1 MINSLLLALSSSIDS
16 LGIGITYGIKNTKIS
31 RIGKIILFA
40 MSLITTYISIFFGN
54 LIQYIFPKV
63 FTNFLGC
70 LILICIGIYI
80 CFQALK
86 KEKDS
91 KNIFN
96 SPISSD
102 INHSKIIEPQEALI
116 LAIALSLDS
125 FCIGICGAITDINL
139 TLFPFLVSILQL
151 IFLSLGSYLGI
162 HIRNFCK
169 LPQNVW
175 SIISGILLIFIGFLK
190 FITF

>member
-40 MSLITTYISIFFGN
+40 ISLITTYISIFFGN

-102 INHSKIIEPQEALI
+102 LNNSKIIEPQEALF

-190 FITF
+190 FVAF

>member
-40 MSLITTYISIFFGN
+40 ISLITTYISIFFGN
-54 LIQYIFPKV
+54 LIQYIFPNV

-70 LILICIGIYI
+70 LILICMGIYI

-96 SPISSD
+96 NPISSD
-102 INHSKIIEPQEALI
+102 LNNSKIIEPQEALF

-190 FITF
+190 FVAF

>member
-1 MINSLLLALSSSIDS
+1 MINSLFLAISSSIDS

-31 RIGKIILFA
+31 KMGKILLFA
-40 MSLITTYISIFFGN
+40 ISLIITYISIFLGN
-54 LIQYIFPKV
+54 VIQYIFPKV

-70 LILICIGIYI
+70 LILICMGIYI

-86 KEKDS
+86 NEKDS

-96 SPISSD
+96 NPISSD
-102 INHSKIIEPQEALI
+102 LNNSKVIEPQESLF

-139 TLFPFLVSILQL
+139 ILFPFWVSILQL
-151 IFLSLGSYLGI
+151 FFLNLGSYLGT
-162 HIRNFCK
+162 HIRKFCK
-169 LPQNVW
+169 LPKNVC
-175 SIISGILLIFIGFLK
+175 SIISGILLIFIGSLK

>member
-1 MINSLLLALSSSIDS
+1 MVNSLLLAISSSIDS

-31 RIGKIILFA
+31 KIGKIILFA
-40 MSLITTYISIFFGN
+40 ISLITTYISILFGN
-54 LIQYIFPKV
+54 IIQYILPKS

-70 LILICIGIYI
+70 LILICMGIYI

-91 KNIFN
+91 QNIFN

-102 INHSKIIEPQEALI
+102 INHSKIIELQEALI

-139 TLFPFLVSILQL
+139 NLFPFLVSILQL
-151 IFLSLGSYLGI
+151 VFLSLGSYLGI
-162 HIRNFCK
+162 YIRNFCK

-190 FITF
+190 FVAF

>member
-31 RIGKIILFA
+31 RIVKIILFA
-40 MSLITTYISIFFGN
+40 ISLITTYISIFFGN

-70 LILICIGIYI
+70 LILICMGIYI

-102 INHSKIIEPQEALI
+102 INHSKIIEPQESLI

>member
-40 MSLITTYISIFFGN
+40 ISLITTYISIFFGN
-54 LIQYIFPKV
+54 LIQYIFPNV

-70 LILICIGIYI
+70 LILICMGIYI

-96 SPISSD
+96 NPISSD
-102 INHSKIIEPQEALI
+102 LNNSKIIEPQEALF

-175 SIISGILLIFIGFLK
+175 SIISGILLIIIGVLK

>member
-1 MINSLLLALSSSIDS
+1 MLNSLLLAISSSIDS

-31 RIGKIILFA
+31 KLGKIILFVI
-40 MSLITTYISIFFGN
+40 SLLTTYISILFGN
-54 LIQYIFPKV
+54 IIQYIFPNTL
-63 FTNFLGC
+63 TNFLGC
-70 LILICIGIYI
+70 FVLVCMGIYI

-91 KNIFN
+91 QNIFN

-102 INHSKIIEPQEALI
+102 LDHSQVIESKEALF

-125 FCIGICGAITDINL
+125 FCIGICGSMTDINL
-139 TLFPFLVSILQL
+139 NLFPFLVSILQL
-151 IFLSLGSYLGI
+151 FFLSMGSYLGI

-169 LPQNVW
+169 LPQNIW
-175 SIISGILLIFIGFLK
+175 SIVSGFLLIFIGLFK
-190 FITF
+190 FIVF

>member
-40 MSLITTYISIFFGN
+40 ISLITTYISIFFGN

-70 LILICIGIYI
+70 LILICMGIYI

-102 INHSKIIEPQEALI
+102 INHSKIIEPQESLI

>member
-40 MSLITTYISIFFGN
+40 ISLITTYISIFFGN

-102 INHSKIIEPQEALI
+102 LNNSKIIEPQEALF

-175 SIISGILLIFIGFLK
+175 SIISGILLIIIGVLK

>member
-1 MINSLLLALSSSIDS
+1 MLNSLLLAISSSIDS

-31 RIGKIILFA
+31 KLGKIILFII
-40 MSLITTYISIFFGN
+40 SLLITYISILFGN
-54 LIQYIFPKV
+54 IIQYIFPNAL
-63 FTNFLGC
+63 TNFLGC
-70 LILICIGIYI
+70 FVLVRMGTYI

-91 KNIFN
+91 QNIFN

-102 INHSKIIEPQEALI
+102 LDHSQVIEPKEALF

-125 FCIGICGAITDINL
+125 FCIGICGSMTDINL
-139 TLFPFLVSILQL
+139 NLFPFLVSILQL
-151 IFLSLGSYLGI
+151 FFLSMGSYLGI

-169 LPQNVW
+169 LPQNIW
-175 SIISGILLIFIGFLK
+175 SIVSGFLLIFIGLFK
-190 FITF
+190 FIVF

>member
-1 MINSLLLALSSSIDS
+1 MVNSLLLAISSSIDS

-31 RIGKIILFA
+31 KLGKLILFA
-40 MSLITTYISIFFGN
+40 ISLITTYISIFFGN
-54 LIQYIFPKV
+54 FIQFIFPKA

-70 LILICIGIYI
+70 FILICMGIYI

-86 KEKDS
+86 KEKVS
-91 KNIFN
+91 QNIFN

-102 INHSKIIEPQEALI
+102 LNHSKIIEPQESLF

-125 FCIGICGAITDINL
+125 FCIGICGAITDFNL

-151 IFLSLGSYLGI
+151 VFLNLGAYLGI
-162 HIRNFCK
+162 HIREFCK
-169 LPQNVW
+169 LPPNIW
-175 SIISGILLIFIGFLK
+175 SIISGLLLIFIGFFK
-190 FITF
+190 FIAF

>member
-102 INHSKIIEPQEALI
+102 INHSKIIEPQESLI

>member
-1 MINSLLLALSSSIDS
+1 MISSLLLAISSSIDS

-31 RIGKIILFA
+31 RIGKIISFII
-40 MSLITTYISIFFGN
+40 SLITTYISIFFGN
-54 LIQYIFPKV
+54 VIQYIFPKV
-63 FTNFLGC
+63 LTNFIGC
-70 LILICIGIYI
+70 FILTCMGFYI
-80 CFQALK
+80 CYQALK

-91 KNIFN
+91 QNIFN

-102 INHSKIIEPQEALI
+102 LNHSQIIEPREALF

-151 IFLSLGSYLGI
+151 AFLSLGSYFGI
-162 HIRNFCK
+162 HIREFCK
-169 LPQNVW
+169 LPQNIW
-175 SIISGILLIFIGFLK
+175 SIISGLLLIFISLLK
-190 FITF
+190 CIAF

>member
-1 MINSLLLALSSSIDS
+1 MINSLFLAISSSIDS

-31 RIGKIILFA
+31 KIGKIILFA
-40 MSLITTYISIFFGN
+40 ISLIITYISIFFGN
-54 LIQYIFPKV
+54 VIQYIFPNE
-63 FTNFLGC
+63 FTNFFGC
-70 LILICIGIYI
+70 LILICMGIYI
-80 CFQALK
+80 CFQASK

-102 INHSKIIEPQEALI
+102 LNNSKIIEPKEALV

-151 IFLSLGSYLGI
+151 AFLSLGSYLGI
-162 HIRNFCK
+162 YVRKFCNF
-169 LPQNVW
+169 PQNVW
-175 SIISGILLIFIGFLK
+175 SIISGILLIIIGVLK

>member
-40 MSLITTYISIFFGN
+40 ISLITTYISIFFGN

-86 KEKDS
+86 KEKYS

-102 INHSKIIEPQEALI
+102 LNNSKIIEPQEALF

-190 FITF
+190 FVAF

>member
-1 MINSLLLALSSSIDS
+1 MVNSLLLAISSSIDS

-31 RIGKIILFA
+31 KIGKIILFA
-40 MSLITTYISIFFGN
+40 ISLITTYISILFGN
-54 LIQYIFPKV
+54 IIQYILPKS

-70 LILICIGIYI
+70 LILICMGIYI

-91 KNIFN
+91 QNIFN

-139 TLFPFLVSILQL
+139 NLFPFLVSILQL
-151 IFLSLGSYLGI
+151 VFLSLGSYLGI
-162 HIRNFCK
+162 YIRNFWK

-190 FITF
+190 FVAF

>member
-1 MINSLLLALSSSIDS
+1 MVNSLLLAISSSIDS

-31 RIGKIILFA
+31 KIGKIILFA
-40 MSLITTYISIFFGN
+40 ISLITTYISILFGN
-54 LIQYIFPKV
+54 IIQYILPKS

-70 LILICIGIYI
+70 LILICMGIYI

-91 KNIFN
+91 QNIFN

-139 TLFPFLVSILQL
+139 NLFPFLVSILQL
-151 IFLSLGSYLGI
+151 VFLSLGSYLGI
-162 HIRNFCK
+162 YIRNFCK

-190 FITF
+190 FVAF

>member
-1 MINSLLLALSSSIDS
+1 MVNSILLAISSSIDS

-31 RIGKIILFA
+31 KLGKIILFII
-40 MSLITTYISIFFGN
+40 SLITTYISIFFGN
-54 LIQYIFPKV
+54 IIQFIFPNT

-70 LILICIGIYI
+70 FILICMGIYI
-80 CFQALK
+80 CFQASK

-96 SPISSD
+96 NPISSD
-102 INHSKIIEPQEALI
+102 LNNSKIIEPQEALI

-125 FCIGICGAITDINL
+125 FCIGISGSMADINL
-139 TLFPFLVSILQL
+139 TLFPFLVSAFQL
-151 IFLSLGSYLGI
+151 FFLSLGSYLGI

-169 LPQNVW
+169 LPANIW
-175 SIISGILLIFIGFLK
+175 SIFSGLLLIFIGFLK
-190 FITF
+190 FVAF

>member
-1 MINSLLLALSSSIDS
+1 MVNSLLLAISSSIDS

-31 RIGKIILFA
+31 KIGKIILFVI
-40 MSLITTYISIFFGN
+40 SLITTYISILFGN
-54 LIQYIFPKV
+54 IIQYIFPNNL
-63 FTNFLGC
+63 TNFLGC
-70 LILICIGIYI
+70 LILTCMGIYI

-91 KNIFN
+91 QNIFN

-102 INHSKIIEPQEALI
+102 LNHSQVIEPQEALI

-125 FCIGICGAITDINL
+125 FCIGISGSMADINL
-139 TLFPFLVSILQL
+139 TFFPFLVSAFQL
-151 IFLSLGSYLGI
+151 AFLSFGSYMGI

-169 LPQNVW
+169 LPPNIW
-175 SIISGILLIFIGFLK
+175 SIISGLLLIFIGLFR
-190 FITF
+190 FIAF

>member
-40 MSLITTYISIFFGN
+40 ISLITTYISIFFGN

-70 LILICIGIYI
+70 LILICMGIYI